1 MLVLKEIYEPKATH
15 LKKPEKLT
23 SRRDLWTIHLCR
35 DAAASGWVSLF
46 IYFMAKVIWKCCR
59 IGWVL
64 LKVSADVRKCQAK
77 WQGKVHPLFI
87 SCNDGCFVWNH
98 WNDAN
103 RAIFFN
109 VSQQSLPT
117 LWCSK
122 GHPTDKIWFM
132 LFLIYIC
139 VFVYLAYEAFFISL
153 LFPYSCGTFVLLVR
167 IADKYLSTT

>member
-1 MLVLKEIYEPKATH
+1 
-15 LKKPEKLT
+15 
-23 SRRDLWTIHLCR
+23 
-35 DAAASGWVSLF
+35 
-46 IYFMAKVIWKCCR
+46 MAKVIWKCCR
-59 IGWVL
+59 IGWAL
-64 LKVSADVRKCQAK
+64 LKVWADVRKCQAK
-77 WQGKVHPLFI
+77 WQEKVHPLFI

-139 VFVYLAYEAFFISL
+139 VFVYLAYETFLNIFAISL
-153 LFPYSCGTFVLLVR
+153 PMQYLCALSMHSRQIFTYYMSSHSVQFLKHLKYIRLVQHQKHFKKQHQQN
-167 IADKYLSTT
+167 IKLVWPIIQS

>member
-1 MLVLKEIYEPKATH
+1 MV
-15 LKKPEKLT
+15 
-23 SRRDLWTIHLCR
+23 
-35 DAAASGWVSLF
+35 
-46 IYFMAKVIWKCCR
+46 KVIWNCCR

-64 LKVSADVRKCQAK
+64 LKLWADVRKCQAK

-103 RAIFFN
+103 RAVFFN

-139 VFVYLAYEAFFISL
+139 VFVYLAYEAFFNIFAIPLPMQYLCAISM
-153 LFPYSCGTFVLLVR
+153 YSRHAYYMSSHSVQFLKCLKYIKLVQHQKHFKKHQQNL
-167 IADKYLSTT
+167 IWFGL

>member
-1 MLVLKEIYEPKATH
+1 MLL
-15 LKKPEKLT
+15 
-23 SRRDLWTIHLCR
+23 HLCGF
-35 DAAASGWVSLF
+35 AYLF
-46 IYFMAKVIWKCCR
+46 ILWSKWYGSAAGLAECC
-59 IGWVL
+59 
-64 LKVSADVRKCQAK
+64 LKVWADVRKCQAK

-87 SCNDGCFVWNH
+87 SCNDGCFVWSH

-117 LWCSK
+117 LWCLK

-139 VFVYLAYEAFFISL
+139 VFVYLAYEVFLKKVFTIPIPMQYLCAVSTYNRQI
-153 LFPYSCGTFVLLVR
+153 FVYYMSSHSV
-167 IADKYLSTT
+167 